1 MIFFT
6 SKKSILWIMAII
18 TLLAASTSSGAGKT
32 THKGE
37 DSTPLTFTV
46 NEYLTAKPHF
56 TLPFY
61 LFNGH
66 IMIDGAVNGRRGK
79 FMFDTGTEFP
89 FFLNNHYLTLAKDK
103 FIGQGHAASGQ
114 KIVIYTQTRTI
125 ATIEIAD
132 QIHFKNVSAL
142 PHNDWTFLEQAYTPN
157 FLGMIGHGFNRNYL
171 FVMDYD
177 AQTITFH
184 ALNQD
189 KDVLA
194 SVVDPSRVMATLAFT
209 PTGVDG
215 KMPEIELRIGD
226 TIITAFFDTGNSGSL
241 ELTESMKKTL
251 EDQGNLTLTSK
262 EHMYGTYETHVSGI
276 LKGIRYG
283 SQDLHDASNL
293 TFKIGK
299 QNRLGL
305 GYHFLKNYISVWDY
319 KNRTLTLLKRSII

>member
-1 MIFFT
+1 
-6 SKKSILWIMAII
+6 MAII
-18 TLLAASTSSGAGKT
+18 TLFAATTSSGAEKNT
-32 THKGE
+32 PKVEET
-37 DSTPLTFTV
+37 TPLTFTF
-46 NEYLTAKPHF
+46 NEYLATMPHF

-89 FFLNNHYLTLAKDK
+89 FFLNNHYLSLSKDK

-114 KIVIYTQTRTI
+114 KIVIYSQTLSI
-125 ATIEIAD
+125 ANIEIAD
-132 QIHFKNVSAL
+132 QIRFKNVSDL
-142 PHNDWTFLEQAYTPN
+142 PHSDWTFLEQAYTPN
-157 FLGMIGHGFNRNYL
+157 FLGMIGHGFNSNYL

-189 KDVLA
+189 KHVLA

-226 TIITAFFDTGNSGSL
+226 STITAFFDTGNIGSL

-251 EDQGNLTLTSK
+251 EDQGSLTLTSK
-262 EHMYGTYETHVSGI
+262 EHTYGTYETHVSSI
-276 LKGIRYG
+276 LKGIRHG

-319 KNRTLTLLKRSII
+319 KHRTLTLLKR